1 MLVNDSNFSYC
12 GRGFDSLRL
21 HHLKKGCKMY
31 LEPIAA
37 MSIAIF
43 LSVTMF
49 FAMYLTAYTIVSGA
63 LFTTKKIKLKI
74 HEYRK
79 EEEDNL

>member
-1 MLVNDSNFSYC
+1 
-12 GRGFDSLRL
+12 
-21 HHLKKGCKMY
+21 MY

-49 FAMYLTAYTIVSGA
+49 FAMYLTAYAIVSGA
-63 LFTTKKIKLKI
+63 LYTTKKIKLKI

-79 EEEDNL
+79 EEDNL

>member
-1 MLVNDSNFSYC
+1 MVEYLVANQIVVGSSPITRSTFNQE
-12 GRGFDSLRL
+12 
-21 HHLKKGCKMY
+21 KGYEMY

-49 FAMYLTAYTIVSGA
+49 FAMYLTAYAIVSGA
-63 LFTTKKIKLKI
+63 LFTAKKIKLKI
-74 HEYRK
+74 YQDK
-79 EEEDNL
+79 KEEDNL